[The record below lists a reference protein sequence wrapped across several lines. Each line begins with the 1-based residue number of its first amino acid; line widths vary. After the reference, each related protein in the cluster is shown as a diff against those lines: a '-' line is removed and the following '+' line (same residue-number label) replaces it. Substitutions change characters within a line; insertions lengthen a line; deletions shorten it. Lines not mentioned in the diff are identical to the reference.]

1 MRGFEFNVEINRLS
15 KADCSPWVS
24 LVQSVEE
31 MSISK
36 GWPSTWPSVSSSW
49 LIDFTLWHGFFFFCS
64 WIYCQIEISTLSGY
78 WTCQPLEWSYI
89 ISFLGSQVLTGNTH
103 WLSLDS
109 VCLCLYLE
117 NIRQILVLRMVLEEQ
132 NFEVNFMHWCWC
144 LWNWLYRLGNF
155 GRN

>member
-49 LIDFTLWHGFFFFCS
+49 LIDFTLWHGFFFSCS

-155 GRN
+155 DRN